1 MRRVRVFDERLGQK
15 PPDQPT
21 WAGKYTQPNE
31 APATSSHNRR
41 AIPVE
46 QTVITP
52 TPPPTDTRPERSVRL
67 FFGTT
72 EYTEAEYAQ
81 HDLDEAETR
90 RQKLIDADRR
100 RCDAVLRKQEA
111 ARQQW
116 REEADAEAR
125 QKQQKEASERAIAAL
140 HQAEINSTMESMDAT
155 PAESRAVAKRL
166 QGSDTALEPLCW
178 QLELQELRAYVERAL
193 KQ

>member
-1 MRRVRVFDERLGQK
+1 MRRVRIFDERLGQK

-46 QTVITP
+46 QTVTP

-72 EYTEAEYAQ
+72 EYTEAEYQAHDAAEQRKAQ
-81 HDLDEAETR
+81 
-90 RQKLIDADRR
+90 QKLADAEKRKADIVRAR
-100 RCDAVLRKQEA
+100 QAAARFEWKQEA
-111 ARQQW
+111 DKEMLA
-116 REEADAEAR
+116 A
-125 QKQQKEASERAIAAL
+125 QKEEQGKQVELSLTQQEIAGICQSYNLPAS
-140 HQAEINSTMESMDAT
+140 
-155 PAESRAVAKRL
+155 AVAGIGRKLRKA
-166 QGSDTALEPLCW
+166 GLEMLPSFW
-178 QLELQELRAYVERAL
+178 EQEA
-193 KQ
+193 KQYTGGL